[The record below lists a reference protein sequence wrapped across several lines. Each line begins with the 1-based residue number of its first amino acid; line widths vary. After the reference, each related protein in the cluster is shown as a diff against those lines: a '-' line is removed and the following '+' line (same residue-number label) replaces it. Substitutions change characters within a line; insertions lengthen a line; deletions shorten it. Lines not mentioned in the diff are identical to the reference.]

1 MGVFS
6 SYGTDIPKHKL
17 VTIDLKGLEDTQFVL
32 DDEFSFDTSSNFG
45 CPIPSGGNDLLT
57 LLSSVNSKIPSG
69 QFTIQS
75 AQIWQSTSPLDI
87 DISVQ
92 LFMKNNAY
100 TDVVQPISILQ
111 QFAVPTKADENIG
124 MLIPPGPNLSAML
137 NASGNV
143 GKALTKFFNLG
154 PSKGTTNVHVGKF
167 YFHSVML
174 KKVNPTYSSVVD
186 ESGYPISA
194 KISLQFTT
202 LIVPTQDYVATVYG
216 GSSTDTSQKSIAD
229 AQAEGNKNL
238 LDTTINDIP
247 FEGGAS

>member
-1 MGVFS
+1 MGAYS
-6 SYGTDIPKHKL
+6 SYGTDVPKHKL
-17 VTIDLKGLEDTQFVL
+17 VTIDLEGLENTQFVL
-32 DDEFSFDTSSNFG
+32 DDEFSFDTSSNYG

-57 LLSSVNSKIPSG
+57 LLSGVNSKIPSG

-92 LFMKNNAY
+92 LFMKNNAR

-111 QFAVPTKADENIG
+111 QFVVPNKAGENIG
-124 MLIPPGPNLSAML
+124 MLIPPGPNLSSIL
-137 NASGNV
+137 NASGKV
-143 GKALTKFFNLG
+143 GKAMTKFFNLG
-154 PSKGTTNVHVGKF
+154 PSKGMTSIHIGKF

-186 ESGYPISA
+186 ESGFPISA

-202 LIVPTQDYVATVYG
+202 LVVPTKDYVATVYS
-216 GSSTDTSQKSIAD
+216 GSSTSESEQTIATAQK
-229 AQAEGNKNL
+229 EGNKNL
-238 LDTTINDIP
+238 LDNTINDI
-247 FEGGAS
+247 